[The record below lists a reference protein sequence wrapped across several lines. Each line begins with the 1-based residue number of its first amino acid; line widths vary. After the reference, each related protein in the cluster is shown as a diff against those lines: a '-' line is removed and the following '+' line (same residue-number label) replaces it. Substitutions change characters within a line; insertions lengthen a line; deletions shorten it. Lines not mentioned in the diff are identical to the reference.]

1 MSARIETESGV
12 AVYRRLLGYVGPY
25 WKVFLV
31 AVLAMAVYATTEAG
45 FAALMK
51 PLLDGSFVERD
62 PEIIR
67 LVPILLIGIFLVRT
81 VSGFLSSFG
90 MSWIARHVIRDLRE
104 QLFGQ
109 LLRLPTRFYDNTS
122 SGAILSKILY
132 DVEQVA
138 NASSQAITILV
149 RDTLTVIALL
159 AWMAYLSGT
168 LTLVFLVIA
177 PFVAVL
183 VAYVSRRFRK
193 LSRRI
198 QGSMADVT
206 HVSEENIEGQQVVK
220 VFGGEAY
227 ESKRFG
233 QVNNY
238 NRRQHLKREAT
249 NAFSVPFIQL
259 LVALAFAV
267 IIYLATLPEVL
278 DSITAGTF
286 MSFMTAMV
294 LLMQPTRRLTTINVA
309 LQQGIA
315 GAQSIF
321 AFLDQDA
328 EEDRGTKT
336 VDRARGAIEYQ
347 GVSFAYDPRKGEVLQ
362 DIDLRVEPGQTV
374 AFVGRS
380 GGGKSTLVS
389 LLPRFYSPTRGRIK
403 VDGVDIRELRLANL
417 RRQIALVSQ
426 RVTLFNDTI
435 RQNIA
440 YGALGDASEADI
452 LQAAETAHALDFI
465 RKLPDGLDTMVGE
478 NGVMLSGGQRQRIA
492 IARALLKDA
501 PILILDEATSALDTE
516 SERHIQAG
524 LEALM
529 RGRTTLVIAHRL
541 STIEGADLIVVLENG
556 RVVEQGGH
564 TELLARNGAYAGLY
578 NMQFH
583 ESHDQLRLRQ

>member
-1 MSARIETESGV
+1 MQKQFDSEDGV
-12 AVYRRLLGYVGPY
+12 AVYRRLLGFVRPY
-25 WKVFLV
+25 WKVFLG
-31 AVLAMAVYATTEAG
+31 AMVGMAAYASTEAG

-62 PEIIR
+62 PAMIR
-67 LVPILLIGIFLVRT
+67 LVPLMLIGIFLVR
-81 VSGFLSSFG
+81 VGAGFISTFG

-104 QLFGQ
+104 RLFGQ

-122 SGAILSKILY
+122 SGAVLSKILY

-159 AWMAYLSGT
+159 AWMAYLSVT
-168 LTLVFLVIA
+168 LTLVFIVIA

-183 VAYVSRRFRK
+183 VAFVSRRFRK

-206 HVSEENIEGQQVVK
+206 HVSEESIESQQVIK
-220 VFGGEAY
+220 VFGGQAY
-227 ESKRFG
+227 ENSRFSR
-233 QVNNY
+233 VNNY

-267 IIYLATLPEVL
+267 IIYLATLPEVV

-321 AFLDQDA
+321 NFLDQA
-328 EEDRGTKT
+328 PEEDRGTRELER
-336 VDRARGAIEYQ
+336 VQGAIEYR
-347 GVSFAYDPRKGEVLQ
+347 GVSFAYDPRKGNVLQ
-362 DIDLRVEPGQTV
+362 DINLEIEPGQTV
-374 AFVGRS
+374 AVVGRS

-389 LLPRFYSPTRGRIK
+389 LLPRFYAPTQGTIT
-403 VDGVDIRELRLANL
+403 VDGIDIREVALASL
-417 RRQIALVSQ
+417 RRQVALVSQ

-435 RQNIA
+435 RHNIA
-440 YGALGDASEADI
+440 YGALENAGEAEI
-452 LQAAETAHALDFI
+452 VQAAEAAHAMDFI
-465 RKLPDGLDTMVGE
+465 RRLPDGLDTMVGE

-524 LEALM
+524 LDALM
-529 RGRTTLVIAHRL
+529 KGRTTLVIAHRL
-541 STIEGADLIVVLENG
+541 STIERADLIVVLDEG
-556 RVVEQGGH
+556 RIREQGKH
-564 TELLARNGAYAGLY
+564 AELLARGGAYADLY

-583 ESHDQLRLRQ
+583 ESHEQLRLRQ